1 MTTERVLPAVALPIP
16 RRPGRERVDA
26 PAGRTHP
33 AASARTARRGEPLL
47 TMPARA
53 GMLIGASAA
62 VYAVTLAGV
71 SGLQAESDAAAIARR
86 EPWLAEIAESR
97 AANDQLEAT
106 LIAASSEAKA
116 LADEYAAT
124 GVAVSAYQARLD
136 ELAALVAEVQGSA
149 AALPARISLPKVTVR
164 GATRSTRPA
173 TTATSGASG
182 G

>member
-1 MTTERVLPAVALPIP
+1 
-16 RRPGRERVDA
+16 
-26 PAGRTHP
+26 
-33 AASARTARRGEPLL
+33 
-47 TMPARA
+47 
-53 GMLIGASAA
+53 MLIGASAA

-71 SGLQAESDAAAIARR
+71 SGLQAQSDAAAIARR

-97 AANDQLEAT
+97 AANDKLEAI
-106 LIAASSEAKA
+106 LIAAGSEAKD

-124 GVAVSAYQARLD
+124 GVSVSAYQARLD
-136 ELAALVAEVQGSA
+136 ELASLVAQVQGTA

-164 GATRSTRPA
+164 GTTRSTRPS

>member
-1 MTTERVLPAVALPIP
+1 
-16 RRPGRERVDA
+16 
-26 PAGRTHP
+26 
-33 AASARTARRGEPLL
+33 
-47 TMPARA
+47 MPARA

-62 VYAVTLAGV
+62 VYAVALAGV

-97 AANDQLEAT
+97 AANDRLEAT

-124 GVAVSAYQARLD
+124 GVVVSAYQARLD
-136 ELAALVAEVQGSA
+136 ELASLVAEVQGSA

-164 GATRSTRPA
+164 GATRSTRPS